1 MNRFVDC
8 IYIKNYRGFKEEQI
22 MELSENGHITF
33 LIGCNNTGK
42 SLITRLLSM
51 LPKELKKNNKCY
63 EIMEINDTDFHMF
76 NTGEDIEL
84 KFIINKSCIMNSVDI
99 FGNRDEYATWINK
112 FDKIVLNIYFS
123 KTEDSFKMELAISED
138 IQTTKY
144 DNLLTSKYEIDANDL
159 ISISE
164 ILYSEIVKNILVFD
178 SIRSFDRIGYK
189 NRISGNEIIEWL
201 IDNKDY
207 AKKQT
212 SKQDV
217 LTWIRDKF
225 NLDVPLSVEPSID
238 RKELNFVFDGQLK
251 LNSSEV
257 GTGYTMLYILL
268 MEISRNSKKIIVID
282 EIESHLQPGII
293 RALMD
298 IIQEQSNTQFIISTH
313 APTVISS
320 SRENDYL
327 YKFIKTKSE
336 CKFEGFFRN
345 NNDGS
350 KSAKIL
356 REVYND
362 LGVLPANVLLSNCI
376 IWVEGPSEIFWIRA
390 WLREYLHFI
399 KENGT
404 NLTLVEG
411 LHYSIL
417 MTGGSNISHL
427 SFEEGEKNI
436 DSIEEEEMLRVLR
449 VNPNPFVIIDSDNMK
464 VGSEKYNRTVRIGKE
479 INSQNRLNSKMYID
493 ERFKDKIF
501 HNDND
506 VATNLNDIPN
516 FWIMEGK
523 ELENY
528 CHPDIIK
535 QFYTRRCSA
544 PASKITGVDTCI
556 NWDVFSTTQGTGRIL
571 TDRGVTNIE
580 KPSGTIKHKD
590 ELARFV
596 YNNLKVDHFR
606 DDVDGMEK
614 VNADMLKDL
623 KSNLHKLIKYITY
636 INNI

>member
-1 MNRFVDC
+1 MNKFIDC

-51 LPKELKKNNKCY
+51 LPKELKKINQCY
-63 EIMEINDTDFHMF
+63 EITEINDTDFHMF
-76 NTGEDIEL
+76 NTSEDIEL
-84 KFIINKSCIMNSVDI
+84 KFIINKSYIMSNVII

-138 IQTTKY
+138 FQTTKY
-144 DNLLTSKYEIDANDL
+144 DNPLTSKYDIDVNDL

-164 ILYSEIVKNILVFD
+164 ILYFEIVKNVLVFD

-201 IDNKDY
+201 TDSKDY
-207 AKKQT
+207 AKKQM

-217 LTWIRDKF
+217 LTWIRDRF
-225 NLDVPLSVEPSID
+225 NLDVPLSVEPSMD
-238 RKELNFVFDGQLK
+238 KKELNFVFDGQLK

-268 MEISRNSKKIIVID
+268 MEISRNSKRIIVID

-298 IIQEQSNTQFIISTH
+298 IIQEQSDTQFIISTH
-313 APTVISS
+313 APTVISA
-320 SRENDYL
+320 SRESDYL
-327 YKFIKTKSE
+327 YKFIKTKSA

-345 NNDGS
+345 YNDGS

-362 LGVLPANVLLSNCI
+362 LGVIPANILLSNCI
-376 IWVEGPSEIFWIRA
+376 IWVEGPSEVFWIRA
-390 WLREYLHFI
+390 WLREYLNFI
-399 KENGT
+399 KEDGT

-427 SFEEGEKNI
+427 SFKESEEKI

-464 VGSEKYNRTVRIGKE
+464 VGTGKYNRTVRIAKE
-479 INSQNRLNSKMYID
+479 INCQNLLNSQMYSD
-493 ERFKDKIF
+493 EKFKDKIF
-501 HNDND
+501 HNDED
-506 VATNLNDIPN
+506 VGKNLNSIPN
-516 FWIMEGK
+516 FWIMKGK

-535 QFYTRRCSA
+535 SFYTGRASA
-544 PASKITGVDTCI
+544 SASKITGVDKCT
-556 NWDVFSTTQGTGRIL
+556 NWDVFSTTQGVGGTL
-571 TDRGVTNIE
+571 SDRGVTNVD
-580 KPSGTIKHKD
+580 KPSGTIRHKD

-596 YNNLKVDHFR
+596 YNNLKADHFR
-606 DDVDGMEK
+606 DKVDGMEK
-614 VNADMLKDL
+614 ANADMLKDL
-623 KSNLHKLIKYITY
+623 KSNLDKLIAYIRC